1 MHAPIR
7 KGRRWMVV
15 GGHGRRGPTQV
26 RRTKREGMNECL
38 HSKVAVD
45 LWSGWWC
52 VPLDPVSSHVS
63 SVATIPRR
71 WRRRRWWVGS
81 GSGGGI
87 LPVIKSLFA
96 IDDDD
101 TRLQIRYVG
110 AADKE
115 RIYAIAVEIRRAG
128 NSRICFRRRDMYL
141 LHNHI
146 WSIRIRI
153 SANSTWGN
161 SISVSNSKPASWT
174 RIGHNVGFVRFIH
187 PLYSHHNILCYINI

>member
-1 MHAPIR
+1 MVCHGLKLDPDIFISDQFKSSSPVHARIR

-71 WRRRRWWVGS
+71 
-81 GSGGGI
+81 
-87 LPVIKSLFA
+87 
-96 IDDDD
+96 
-101 TRLQIRYVG
+101 
-110 AADKE
+110 
-115 RIYAIAVEIRRAG
+115 
-128 NSRICFRRRDMYL
+128 
-141 LHNHI
+141 
-146 WSIRIRI
+146 
-153 SANSTWGN
+153 
-161 SISVSNSKPASWT
+161 
-174 RIGHNVGFVRFIH
+174 
-187 PLYSHHNILCYINI
+187 